1 MSDECLFSVSPVPAM
16 ERVPMNGKE
25 KESERDW

>member
-1 MSDECLFSVSPVPAM
+1 MSDERLFSVSPVPAV
-16 ERVPMNGKE
+16 ERMPMNSKE